1 MLQPDHFLQV
11 FIGSQAEEPLLLILQ
26 ADEMWNQWR
35 HHAVDLSVYA
45 GKALFASFNATTDGN
60 VPTTFQIDDVSIR
73 AYPPASD
80 R

>member
-35 HHAVDLSVYA
+35 HDAVDLSPHV
-45 GKALFASFNATTDGN
+45 GEGFFASFLAATDGT
-60 VPTTFQIDDVSIR
+60 VPTTFRVDDVSVR
-73 AYPPASD
+73 ACDAASAH
-80 R
+80 